1 MLFRFW
7 SLSQAL
13 LSTFPSVFLLMQRH
27 SHCLYQ
33 LQMEGFLSRGFHL
46 WLYDRIQRRRWHPTP
61 VLLPGKPHGRRSLV
75 GCSPRGHKESDTT
88 ERLHFNF
95 SLLCIGEG
103 NGNPLLLPGESQGRG
118 SLVGCCLWGRTE
130 SDTVKRLSSSRRV
143 TRFILAVKWAF
154 PTLSRYLFKKKVK
167 HLFSKKND

>member
-88 ERLHFNF
+88 ERLHFHF
-95 SLLCIGEG
+95 YALEKKMATHSSVLAWRTPGTGE
-103 NGNPLLLPGESQGRG
+103 PGELPSMGLHR
-118 SLVGCCLWGRTE
+118 VGHDW
-130 SDTVKRLSSSRRV
+130 SD
-143 TRFILAVKWAF
+143 LAAAAAAYDRI
-154 PTLSRYLFKKKVK
+154 T
-167 HLFSKKND
+167 

>member
-88 ERLHFNF
+88 ERLHFHF
-95 SLLCIGEG
+95 YALEKKMATHSSVLAWRTPGTGE
-103 NGNPLLLPGESQGRG
+103 PGELPSMGLHR
-118 SLVGCCLWGRTE
+118 VGHDW
-130 SDTVKRLSSSRRV
+130 SD
-143 TRFILAVKWAF
+143 LAAAAAAAAAAYDRI
-154 PTLSRYLFKKKVK
+154 T
-167 HLFSKKND
+167 